1 MLKKL
6 LSLSLIGIVFF
17 SSCYDIRITEHPEW
31 QSIFEEYGVEGTFE
45 YYDNNKEIA
54 HYIKDEYHTTPLPPY
69 KTFNIFNAI
78 VALEYGTAPTEEYR
92 LPIGQDTTTMSMTQ
106 AFQAQNETYFKNLA
120 TKIGAEEMQ
129 FALDTVRF
137 GNKKISTI
145 DNFWNDS
152 LQISPD
158 EYVGF
163 MKRFYHANLPFSERS
178 QRIVKGMM
186 DKVVTDKYER
196 YTYKSVTNTNGV
208 TTVWIVGFVEQIN
221 SLKHVETKQLTN
233 IPHPYFFTFSFQAK
247 DAQKDWNQA
256 ADEMLEKLLVQ
267 NKLDQ

>member
-6 LSLSLIGIVFF
+6 FSFSVIGLLFL

-31 QSIFEEYGVEGTFE
+31 SSLFDEYGVEGTFE

-54 HYIKDEYHTTPLPPY
+54 HYIKDDYHTNPLPPY
-69 KTFNIFNAI
+69 KTFNLFNAI

-92 LPIGQDTTTMSMTQ
+92 LPIGQDTVTMSMTE
-106 AFQAQNETYFKNLA
+106 AFKTQNETYFKNLA
-120 TKIGAEEMQ
+120 QKIGAEEMQ

-137 GNKKISTI
+137 GNHKISTI

-152 LQISPD
+152 LKISPD

-163 MKRFYHANLPFSERS
+163 MKRFYHAILPFSERS
-178 QRIVKGMM
+178 QRIVRGMM
-186 DKVVTDKYER
+186 DKVTKDKYER
-196 YTYKSVTNTNGV
+196 YSYKSVTKNGSE
-208 TTVWIVGFVEQIN
+208 TTVWVIGYVEQIN
-221 SLKHVETKQLTN
+221 ALKHVETKQMTN
-233 IPHPYFFTFSFQAK
+233 IPHPYFFTLSFKAK
-247 DAQKDWNQA
+247 DDSKDWNVV
-256 ADEMLEKLLVQ
+256 ADELLEKFLVK